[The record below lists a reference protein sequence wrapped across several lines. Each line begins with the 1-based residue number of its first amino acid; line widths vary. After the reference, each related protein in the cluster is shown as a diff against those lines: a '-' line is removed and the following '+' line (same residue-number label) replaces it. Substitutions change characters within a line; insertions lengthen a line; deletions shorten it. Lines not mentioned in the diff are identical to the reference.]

1 LEEKEEEEEE
11 EEAIQ
16 NTRADVRV
24 PFVIPFRRDLLKLTK
39 VQFYFQCKGGGV
51 KRLKAFCAV
60 VVKFSFRKT

>member
-1 LEEKEEEEEE
+1 LEEKEEEEE

-39 VQFYFQCKGGGV
+39 AQFYFQCKRGDV

-60 VVKFSFRKT
+60 MVKFSSRKT